1 MTSLVTNSSD
11 TEEDMEYDYPTESV
25 LKEEATCGPKS
36 WKENKENFEED
47 HELRRLYEEG
57 REGDIPEAFGKVSPI
72 SVLQKPLNSPVPFGS
87 YPINIQTDINSRIE
101 RNTIKIPKIGPGKP
115 IRLSFG
121 NSEYMST
128 DFDPSDPED
137 IKYASGSNL
146 TRSVAMALQE
156 NKCGICQQ
164 EYCAEQAGKE
174 WYPIFNWKFLR
185 KSCWISLCI
194 RYHDYLEE
202 LGMENTTLNFINFVQ
217 LDEIG
222 IEV

>member
-1 MTSLVTNSSD
+1 MTSLVTN
-11 TEEDMEYDYPTESV
+11 TEDMEYNYPTEPV
-25 LKEEATCGPKS
+25 PKEEATCGPKS

-47 HELRRLYEEG
+47 PELSRLYEEG

-128 DFDPSDPED
+128 DFDPNDPED

-146 TRSVAMALQE
+146 TRSVAMALRE
-156 NKCGICQQ
+156 NQCGICHQ

-194 RYHDYLEE
+194 RYHEYLEE
-202 LGMENTTLNFINFVQ
+202 IGLENTVLNFINFVQ
-217 LDEIG
+217 MDEIG

>member
-1 MTSLVTNSSD
+1 MTSLVT
-11 TEEDMEYDYPTESV
+11 TTEDMELDYPTSPV
-25 LKEEATCGPKS
+25 PKEEATCGPKS

-47 HELRRLYEEG
+47 PELSRIYEEG
-57 REGDIPEAFGKVSPI
+57 REGDIPEGFGRVSPI
-72 SVLQKPLNSPVPFGS
+72 SVHQKPLNSSPHFGP
-87 YPINIQTDINSRIE
+87 YPININTDINAHIE

-128 DFDPSDPED
+128 DFDPNDPED

-146 TRSVAMALQE
+146 TRSVAMALRE
-156 NKCGICQQ
+156 NQCGICQK

-174 WYPIFNWKFLR
+174 WYPIFNWKFIR
-185 KSCWISLCI
+185 KSCWINLCI
-194 RYHDYLEE
+194 RYHQYLEDVG
-202 LGMENTTLNFINFVQ
+202 LENTVLNFINFVQ
-217 LDEIG
+217 MDEIG